1 MTTTLTQYIEIT
13 PDTRLGKP
21 RIVGSRITVAEIA
34 TMYLKMGQSLELI
47 AGKYNLSLAS
57 VYAAMSYYYEYKG
70 EIDQQIADDEA
81 FSDEFQKNNPSKLQA
96 KLRKLKGESTD

>member
-1 MTTTLTQYIEIT
+1 M
-13 PDTRLGKP
+13 
-21 RIVGSRITVAEIA
+21 
-34 TMYLKMGQSLELI
+34 
-47 AGKYNLSLAS
+47 LSI
-57 VYAAMSYYYEYKG
+57 MSYYYEYKG